1 MSLAEATSCGAKLAS
16 KSSRK
21 RCPHRFT
28 WSSRAE
34 SMLGNSQCGDSG
46 GGGGGVESDESG
58 MDFTNRAKHDLLA
71 YQRVEKTLEA
81 FIMQSQIC
89 SFL

>member
-1 MSLAEATSCGAKLAS
+1 MELSW
-16 KSSRK
+16 
-21 RCPHRFT
+21 PQN
-28 WSSRAE
+28 RAG
-34 SMLGNSQCGDSG
+34 SVVHIGSHGPVGLKACLGNSQCGDSG